1 MHCRALPPPPA
12 ILHCGLW
19 RWRCRLRPPLGGR
32 WLPSKNGGCDND
44 DDKDEE
50 DNGVILSGVS
60 AIVSIV
66 PDVVVVVDNNNK
78 EDNGI
83 ILSGISVAVGIV
95 ASRQA
100 VAVAKLSP

>member
-1 MHCRALPPPPA
+1 MR
-12 ILHCGLW
+12 
-19 RWRCRLRPPLGGR
+19 RWRCCLRPPLGGC

-44 DDKDEE
+44 EDKDKE
-50 DNGVILSGVS
+50 DDGVILSGVS

-66 PDVVVVVDNNNK
+66 PVVVVVDDDNNK

-83 ILSGISVAVGIV
+83 ILSGISVIVGIV

-100 VAVAKLSP
+100 VAVAQPSP